1 MPGPADSEKA
11 LLDSN
16 SCRKEKTEKTVKSE
30 KTWIVQRLAP
40 LREQRAD
47 GSLDVPSRG
56 GTAKSAWD
64 PPNLA
69 GYLHQ
74 GPELK
79 EENYLQEQSMQRGP
93 APRLGHSVQHVI
105 DTVRATRARRA
116 REARSTV
123 SSASSE
129 AKDRAGSPLRG
140 SPKSPYG
147 RPRSPSPRR
156 STLLDQLLQ
165 QHVLEESSLRTG
177 HGSHGYLPDPADPT
191 PDNLSIPVLQR
202 SRGMAHLV
210 GRPLEVV
217 QEEYAEAF
225 SDSDFCSSRRSR
237 RPASTPRV
245 ADLPAKVKWETLL
258 ATREARAPPSAEPA
272 TYLLKDRL
280 KPGCQISS
288 SILSARFSEPMD
300 SDASDFMLWECT
312 WCRTALPAHFQ
323 RSDGFIHCPSCHRS
337 FDGKKARMSFFGG
350 ANGIAKC

>member
-11 LLDSN
+11 LLDSK
-16 SCRKEKTEKTVKSE
+16 SCRTEKTEKTVKSE

-40 LREQRAD
+40 LREQRVD

-74 GPELK
+74 GPEVK

-116 REARSTV
+116 REARSA

-147 RPRSPSPRR
+147 KPRSPARR

-165 QHVLEESSLRTG
+165 QHVLDESSLRTG
-177 HGSHGYLPDPADPT
+177 QGSHGYLPDP

-217 QEEYAEAF
+217 QEYAEA
-225 SDSDFCSSRRSR
+225 SDSDFCSSRSHRSR

-245 ADLPAKVKWETLL
+245 ADLPAKVKWEALL
-258 ATREARAPPSAEPA
+258 ATREARATPSAEPA

-337 FDGKKARMSFFGG
+337 FDGKKKPG
-350 ANGIAKC
+350 